1 MTLLLIRDYVI
12 NQMVSQHR
20 RTARSNALDTRER
33 LLAAAREEFAA
44 RGFDGAK
51 VDRIARK
58 ARINKAMVY
67 YHFPSKAALYLAILR
82 EQFSAVAAAV
92 SEVRARGGAPVDQLS
107 SYIETIA
114 HVALARP
121 HFPPM
126 WLREIAEG
134 GRHLDASI
142 FNELRRVLE
151 VLAGIL
157 KDGGQQG
164 VFRPAHPF
172 VTQMG
177 IMAPLMFFAASA
189 PVRQRVSGKLPS
201 GLALPDL
208 ESVVAYVKTSTLAVL
223 SAEDRPSGSRR
234 PS

>member
-1 MTLLLIRDYVI
+1 MGPRV
-12 NQMVSQHR
+12 QSRPGAGQ
-20 RTARSNALDTRER
+20 TRER
-33 LLAAAREEFAA
+33 LLAAARQEFSA

-51 VDRIARK
+51 VDRIARR

-82 EQFSAVAAAV
+82 EQFVAVAAAV
-92 SEVRARGGAPVDQLS
+92 SEARGKGGTPVEQLGR
-107 SYIETIA
+107 YIDTIA

-134 GRHLDASI
+134 GRHLDESVLR
-142 FNELRRVLE
+142 ELRRVLE
-151 VLAGIL
+151 VLAAIL
-157 KDGGQQG
+157 KDGREQG
-164 VFRPAHPF
+164 AFRPAHPF

-189 PVRQRVSGKLPS
+189 PVRLRVGKKLPPA
-201 GLALPDL
+201 LALPDL
-208 ESVVAYVKTSTLAVL
+208 EGVVAHVKASTLAVL
-223 SAEDRPSGSRR
+223 SIAPATPGSRR
-234 PS
+234 ASS

>member
-1 MTLLLIRDYVI
+1 
-12 NQMVSQHR
+12 MVSQR
-20 RTARSNALDTRER
+20 RRGSKGPRVQRRPGAGQSRER
-33 LLAAAREEFAA
+33 LLAAAREEFSA

-51 VDRIARK
+51 VDRIARR

-82 EQFSAVAAAV
+82 EQFAAVAAAV
-92 SEVRARGGAPVDQLS
+92 AEARGKEGTPVEQLS
-107 SYIETIA
+107 RYIDTIA

-134 GRHLDASI
+134 GRHLDDSVLG
-142 FNELRRVLE
+142 ELRRVLE
-151 VLAGIL
+151 VLASIL
-157 KDGGQQG
+157 TEGKDQG

-189 PVRQRVSGKLPS
+189 PIRVRVGKKLPPA
-201 GLALPDL
+201 LTLPDL
-208 ESVVAYVKTSTLAVL
+208 DGVVAHVKASTLAVL
-223 SAEDRPSGSRR
+223 SVAPAAPGSRR
-234 PS
+234 VTS

>member
-1 MTLLLIRDYVI
+1 
-12 NQMVSQHR
+12 MVSQR
-20 RTARSNALDTRER
+20 RRASRPAAGQTRER

-51 VDRIARK
+51 VDRIARR

-82 EQFSAVAAAV
+82 EQFAAVAAAV
-92 SEVRARGGAPVDQLS
+92 SEARGKGGAPVEQLGR
-107 SYIETIA
+107 YIDTIA

-134 GRHLDASI
+134 GRHLDESVLG
-142 FNELRRVLE
+142 ELRRVLE
-151 VLAGIL
+151 TLAAIL
-157 KDGGQQG
+157 MEGKEQG
-164 VFRPAHPF
+164 AFRPAHPF

-189 PVRQRVSGKLPS
+189 PVRLRVGKKLPPA
-201 GLALPDL
+201 LTLPDL
-208 ESVVAYVKTSTLAVL
+208 EGVVAYVKASTLAVL
-223 SAEDRPSGSRR
+223 SIAPPAPGSRR
-234 PS
+234 ASS

>member
-1 MTLLLIRDYVI
+1 
-12 NQMVSQHR
+12 MVSQR
-20 RTARSNALDTRER
+20 PRSRSGVGQTRER
-33 LLAAAREEFAA
+33 LLVAAREEFAA

-51 VDRIARK
+51 VDRIARR

-82 EQFSAVAAAV
+82 EQFTAVAAAV
-92 SEVRARGGAPVDQLS
+92 SEARAKGGAPIEQLGR
-107 SYIETIA
+107 YIDTIA

-134 GRHLDASI
+134 GRHLDESVLG
-142 FNELRRVLE
+142 ELRRVLE
-151 VLAGIL
+151 TLAAIL
-157 KDGGQQG
+157 KDGKDQG
-164 VFRPAHPF
+164 AFRPAHPF

-189 PVRQRVSGKLPS
+189 PVRLRVGKKLPPA
-201 GLALPDL
+201 LALPDL
-208 ESVVAYVKTSTLAVL
+208 EGVVAYVKSSTLAVL
-223 SAEDRPSGSRR
+223 SIAPAATGSRR
-234 PS
+234 TSS

>member
-1 MTLLLIRDYVI
+1 
-12 NQMVSQHR
+12 MVSQR
-20 RTARSNALDTRER
+20 RTRRGGGETRER

-82 EQFSAVAAAV
+82 EQFSAVATAV
-92 SEVRARGGAPVDQLS
+92 SGARAEGGPPVVQLGR
-107 SYIETIA
+107 YIDTIA

-134 GRHLDASI
+134 GRHLDASV
-142 FNELRRVLE
+142 FAELGRVLE
-151 VLAGIL
+151 VLASIL
-157 KDGGQQG
+157 KEGREQG
-164 VFRPAHPF
+164 AFRAAHPF

-189 PVRQRVSGKLPS
+189 PARMRVGRRLPP
-201 GLALPDL
+201 GLVLPDL
-208 ESVVAYVKTSTLAVL
+208 EGVVAYVKAATLAVL
-223 SAEDRPSGSRR
+223 SMEGTAHGSRR

>member
-1 MTLLLIRDYVI
+1 M
-12 NQMVSQHR
+12 
-20 RTARSNALDTRER
+20 APDTRER

-51 VDRIARK
+51 VDRIARR

-82 EQFSAVAAAV
+82 EQFMAVAAAV
-92 SEVRARGGAPVDQLS
+92 SDARAQGGAPVEQLS
-107 SYIETIA
+107 RYIDTIA

-134 GRHLDASI
+134 GRHLDASVLV
-142 FNELRRVLE
+142 ELKRVLE

-157 KDGGQQG
+157 NDGRQQG
-164 VFRPAHPF
+164 AFRPAHPF

-189 PVRQRVSGKLPS
+189 PVRQRVGKKLPPA
-201 GLALPDL
+201 LVLPDL
-208 ESVVAYVKTSTLAVL
+208 EGVVTYVKAATLAVL
-223 SAEDRPSGSRR
+223 STEATASSPRR
-234 PS
+234 SSS